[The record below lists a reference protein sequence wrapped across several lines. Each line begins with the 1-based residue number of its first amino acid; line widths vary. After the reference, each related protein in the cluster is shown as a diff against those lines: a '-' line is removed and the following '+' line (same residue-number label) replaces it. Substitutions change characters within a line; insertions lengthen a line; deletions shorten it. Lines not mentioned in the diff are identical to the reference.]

1 MATET
6 ATAIAYVGAFVGLIG
21 GGVALFNS
29 WKAVSWKR
37 AELAN
42 NYLRD
47 FHSDSELVFA
57 CRCLDWNGGLL
68 VVPESL
74 QPLLGS
80 DEKCIRHEREVFA
93 RALKPELLVS
103 ELDVDPRIQIYRT
116 SLDAL
121 LAWLSLVA
129 SALER
134 KLFQARDIAEVGY
147 WLTKLEK
154 DLATHNFICA
164 YGYQNHIN
172 NLIHAYAS
180 MRSDAVE
187 FDDPIKRIDPESA
200 ALRTSGADQP
210 APTPLT
216 AI

>member
-1 MATET
+1 MATEA
-6 ATAIAYVGAFVGLIG
+6 ATAIAYVGALAGLIG

-29 WKAVSWKR
+29 WKAVRWKR

-42 NYLRD
+42 NFLRD

-80 DEKCIRHEREVFA
+80 AEKCIRHEREVFA

-134 KLFQARDIAEVGY
+134 NLFQARDIAEVGY
-147 WLTKLEK
+147 WLAKLKE
-154 DLATHNFICA
+154 DSTTHNFICA
-164 YGYQNHIN
+164 YGYQNNIN
-172 NLIHAYAS
+172 NLIHAYAPVG
-180 MRSDAVE
+180 SDAVE
-187 FDDPIKRIDPESA
+187 FDGPIKRIDPESA

-210 APTPLT
+210 TPAPLT